1 MLKTP
6 YGLGGMLRDRTR
18 IDPVPALITEPANLP
33 GQSQLPAATHLL
45 SGDAA
50 FYSVSFYT
58 PSEQR
63 VLLIF
68 INVYVKYKFMLYYI
82 PWCLYPQTREACRIN
97 RINNPILF

>member
-68 INVYVKYKFMLYYI
+68 IVYVKYNFILYI
-82 PWCLYPQTREACRIN
+82 LPRCLYPQSRKARQD
-97 RINNPILF
+97 

>member
-50 FYSVSFYT
+50 FYSVPFYT
-58 PSEQR
+58 HSEQR
-63 VLLIF
+63 VLLNL
-68 INVYVKYKFMLYYI
+68 INVYVKYNFIYTTMVSVSTIRKAR
-82 PWCLYPQTREACRIN
+82 QD
-97 RINNPILF
+97 